1 MVCTKSMFVIVQY
14 RVLGSFCILTAL
26 AAQRYSI
33 VCSKMLCMC
42 ILWDCLCTGRW
53 TSFPGSN
60 VLCSHLPHVEIFPL
74 LHSGPPRIWR
84 KSICTRS
91 ENLSANCQKICQQV
105 YQVADKKVV
114 FFTVKDKLSTNSKF
128 VHKCSKNLST
138 QSISHNHVRLGC
150 TWSKLMATK
159 WSLSNPDNDIDN
171 FHDQDNDQ
179 NSDLDQDTDHE
190 YWL

>member
-1 MVCTKSMFVIVQY
+1 MYKAYGCYCIESKVAFVTW
-14 RVLGSFCILTAL
+14 LFWHAG
-26 AAQRYSI
+26 I

-114 FFTVKDKLSTNSKF
+114 FFTVKDKLSTSSKF

-138 QSISHNHVRLGC
+138 QSISHSHVRLGC

-159 WSLSNPDNDIDN
+159 WSLSGIDN
-171 FHDQDNDQ
+171 FHDQDNDHD
-179 NSDLDQDTDHE
+179 SYLTIS
-190 YWL
+190 WL